1 MNLTFSTFEVSVT
14 RSSLFIRI
22 AGREAFFNR
31 PSGQPLVLFSTA
43 REGGNKEFWGLGFYG
58 VVSVG
63 LPVHRVAL
71 IEG

>member
-1 MNLTFSTFEVSVT
+1 M
-14 RSSLFIRI
+14 
-22 AGREAFFNR
+22 
-31 PSGQPLVLFSTA
+31 A

-63 LPVHRVAL
+63 LPVPRVAL